1 MNHNLRIVCN
11 SCWHSSVVSDAIV
24 DKLLPDVKNP
34 SDDSIRKYL
43 LVNRSKL
50 VCSNCGA
57 HSCEIEYKPRI
68 AKRTDKPLE
77 ARVPDSQKRYIDEG
91 IGGGRETRGNRWLDL
106 KE

>member
-24 DKLLPDVKNP
+24 DKILPDVKNP

-43 LVNRSKL
+43 LVNKSKL
-50 VCSNCGA
+50 VCSNCSA
-57 HSCEIEYKPRI
+57 HSCEIEYKARI
-68 AKRTDKPLE
+68 EKRTDKPLE
-77 ARVPDSQKRYIDEG
+77 ARVTDSEKRYIDGG
-91 IGGGRETRGNRWLDL
+91 ITGTRKTRGNRWLGL